1 MTYIIDDVYIPSNS
15 LAEEVICIFN
25 LYIQKMKDFIKN
37 TIDIFKGIPRH
48 LIRKTLFFTSCI
60 VGAMVVIAIIGVV
73 SLLAVDNRSAA
84 PPPIPPTPAPAEN
97 EYTQTE
103 YEEQNE
109 DLQDIDEDEDET
121 NNDDGG
127 ILRPPARTNFLLL
140 GIDHNNLTDA
150 IMVGCFY
157 RDTGDIKL
165 MSIPRDMYTRLPA
178 HRLEQMR
185 AEGLR
190 PPNTMKINAVR
201 AFGGRNGTYY
211 LKQQL
216 GEMLGVEFHYY
227 VEVRLDAFV
236 RIIDAMDGILIDIP
250 VPMYYNPPDQDLF
263 INLSPGLQRLDGR
276 TAEGLVRFRGFPT
289 GDLGRNQ
296 THMDFMSQLISQ
308 LITREALMADPLEM
322 INIVLNDVS
331 TNASLGVLRYIPYI
345 HSISADSIQTYTMP
359 GNPAYFG
366 GVSWFMPD
374 TQKVPD
380 VINQIFYA
388 EIRRD
393 DDE

>member
-1 MTYIIDDVYIPSNS
+1 MLDLINNILDILKTIPK
-15 LAEEVICIFN
+15 
-25 LYIQKMKDFIKN
+25 Y
-37 TIDIFKGIPRH
+37 
-48 LIRKTLFFTSCI
+48 LIRKTLFLTSCI
-60 VGAMVVIAIIGVV
+60 VGAMAVLAIIGVV
-73 SLLAVDNRSAA
+73 SLLAVDSRNAA
-84 PPPIPPTPAPAEN
+84 PPPVPPTPVPTEN

-103 YEEQNE
+103 YEEPEE
-109 DLQDIDEDEDET
+109 DHYDEDENEAIS
-121 NNDDGG
+121 DDGG

-140 GIDHNNLTDA
+140 GIDNNNLTDA

-190 PPNTMKINAVR
+190 PPTTMKINAVR

-227 VEVRLDAFV
+227 VEVRLEAFV
-236 RIIDAMDGILIDIP
+236 RIIDAMDGVLIDVP
-250 VPMYYNPPDQDLF
+250 VAMFYNPPDQDLF

-276 TAEGLVRFRGFPT
+276 TAEGLVRFRGFAT

-308 LITREALMADPLEM
+308 LITREALMADPLEL
-322 INIVLNDVS
+322 INIVLNDVN
-331 TNASLGVLRYIPYI
+331 TNIGFGVLRYLPYI
-345 HSISADSIQTYTMP
+345 QSVSADSIHTYTMP
-359 GNPAYFG
+359 GSPSYVG
-366 GVSWFMPD
+366 GISWFMAD
-374 TQKVPD
+374 TLNVPD
-380 VINQIFYA
+380 IVNQVFYA
-388 EIRRD
+388 EITREAED
-393 DDE
+393 